1 MPLSKLWAGS
11 LVLLAAVSLPLQ
23 AASPVKVGSKI
34 DTEGALL
41 GNIILQVLES
51 HGVPTVNKVQLG
63 TTPVVRGAITS
74 GELDIYP
81 EYTGNGAFFFKDEN
95 DAAWKNAGQGYE
107 KVKKLDA
114 EQNKLIWLTPAP
126 ANNTW
131 TIAVRQDVA
140 EKNKLTS
147 LADLSRYLK
156 EGGTFKLA
164 ASAEFI
170 ERADALPAFEKAYGF
185 KLGQDQLLS
194 LAGGDT
200 AVTIKAAAQQ
210 TSGVN
215 AAMAYGTDGPV
226 AALGLQTLSDPQGV
240 QPIYAP
246 APVVRESVLKEY
258 PQMAQWLQPVFASL
272 DEKTLQQLNEV
283 AEESNQLKNA
293 FIANMTHEI
302 RTPLNAIVGFTN
314 VLAETDNLSREER
327 MIFLKEINDN
337 KNFLVQM
344 INDLLD
350 FSKIEANTMEYK
362 DGDVDVNALIQEIC
376 AAENAH
382 PRPSGIQI
390 EFVEKLPQCR
400 LMIDRV
406 RFAQV
411 INNLVKNALK
421 FTEQGSVRI
430 GYRRLSNDSFYFY
443 VADTGC
449 GIDEE
454 SRRAIFERFVK
465 MNYNIRGTGL
475 GLSITKSIVEHYGG
489 GIGVESKKGE
499 GSTFYFTLP
508 ASAEYRE
515 YGKF

>member
-1 MPLSKLWAGS
+1 MPLLKLWAGS
-11 LVLLAAVSLPLQ
+11 LVMLAAVSLPLQ

-95 DAAWKNAGQGYE
+95 DAAWKNAQQGYE
-107 KVKKLDA
+107 KVKKLDS
-114 EQNKLIWLTPAP
+114 EHNKLIWLTPAP

-147 LADLSRYLK
+147 LADLSRYLQ

-272 DEKTLQQLNEV
+272 DAKTLQQLNASIAVEGLDAKKV
-283 AEESNQLKNA
+283 AADPQVLLMDEPFGALDPVTRGALQQE
-293 FIANMTHEI
+293 MTRIHRLLG
-302 RTPLNAIVGFTN
+302 RTIVLVTHDIDEALR
-314 VLAETDNLSREER
+314 LAEHLVLMDHGEVVQQGNPLTMLTRPANDFVRQFFGRSELGVRLLSLRSVADYVRREER
-327 MIFLKEINDN
+327 AEGEA
-337 KNFLVQM
+337 LVEEMTLRDALSLFVARGCEVLPVVNTQGQPCGTLHFQ
-344 INDLLD
+344 DLLV
-350 FSKIEANTMEYK
+350 EA
-362 DGDVDVNALIQEIC
+362 
-376 AAENAH
+376 
-382 PRPSGIQI
+382 
-390 EFVEKLPQCR
+390 
-400 LMIDRV
+400 
-406 RFAQV
+406 
-411 INNLVKNALK
+411 
-421 FTEQGSVRI
+421 
-430 GYRRLSNDSFYFY
+430 
-443 VADTGC
+443 
-449 GIDEE
+449 
-454 SRRAIFERFVK
+454 
-465 MNYNIRGTGL
+465 
-475 GLSITKSIVEHYGG
+475 
-489 GIGVESKKGE
+489 
-499 GSTFYFTLP
+499 
-508 ASAEYRE
+508 
-515 YGKF
+515 